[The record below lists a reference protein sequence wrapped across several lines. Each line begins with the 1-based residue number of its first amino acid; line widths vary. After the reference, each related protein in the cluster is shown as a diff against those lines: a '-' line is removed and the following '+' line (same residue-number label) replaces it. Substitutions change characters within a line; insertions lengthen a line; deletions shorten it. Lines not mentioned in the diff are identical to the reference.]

1 MISLKLKLVL
11 LLIFFT
17 HIICFSQ
24 ASKIFWIDQSYGK
37 IQSAHLN
44 GSFVTDIKDSLQ
56 MAEGI
61 ALDTLS
67 DPMKIYY
74 SESGLDRIVR
84 MNFDGSNP
92 EEVITGVTGLEDI
105 TLDLVNRKIYW
116 LKNTY
121 SDDRVSRANMDS
133 LNSDIEDLYT
143 SSYALHDFRGIGI
156 NPDSQLVF
164 WTQTVYGKVDRIN
177 RITYAGT
184 YRENIGNY
192 SGPRDLDVVGNKIYW
207 SWGSRE
213 QIMRANLDGSDVDT
227 VLINVDAY
235 YLVVSSELGKIY
247 SSENN
252 KIVCADLDTTEGI
265 DLVTGLGSQVR
276 GIALY
281 YNPAA
286 LSVEPHN
293 HVALTHLLYQNYPN
307 PFNPETVISWQLAV
321 GSQVEL
327 SVYNLLGEKIATLV
341 SKSMNPGNHSYTFN
355 GKNLA
360 SGVYYYQLMAG
371 DYREVKKMILLR

>member
-1 MISLKLKLVL
+1 MRSLKIKLF
-11 LLIFFT
+11 LIFILFSNV
-17 HIICFSQ
+17 ICFSQ

-37 IQSAHLN
+37 IQSANLD
-44 GSFVTDIKDSLQ
+44 GSHVTDIKDSLQ

-67 DPMKIYY
+67 EPMKIYY

-84 MNFDGSNP
+84 MNFDGSDP
-92 EEVITGVTGLEDI
+92 EEVVTGVIGLEDI
-105 TLDLVNRKIYW
+105 ALDLENRKIYW

-121 SDDRVSRANMDS
+121 SDDRVSRANMDG
-133 LNSDIEDLYT
+133 LNSEIEDLYT
-143 SSYALHDFRGIGI
+143 SSYAFHDFRGIGI

-177 RITYAGT
+177 RLTYAGT
-184 YRENIGNY
+184 YWENIGNY

-213 QIMRANLDGSDVDT
+213 QIMRANLDGSEVDT
-227 VLINVDAY
+227 VLINVDGF
-235 YLVVSSELGKIY
+235 YLVVSNELGKIY

-286 LSVEPHN
+286 VSVEEQN
-293 HVALTHLLYQNYPN
+293 HIAVSHQLNQNYPN
-307 PFNPETVISWQLAV
+307 PFNPQTVISWQLAV
-321 GSQVEL
+321 GSHVEL
-327 SVYNLLGEKIATLV
+327 SVYNLLGEKIATLI
-341 SKSMNPGNHSYTFN
+341 SESMTPGDHTYTFN

-360 SGVYYYQLMAG
+360 SGVYYYQLVAG